1 LIQLHKPHHPIHK
14 ITLLITRLDRG
25 GSAELTLQLAAGLSQ
40 HGYAVTLISGKTI
53 ESLWDPIE
61 YAQRN
66 DFSLIYVNS
75 LIRAIHPI
83 KDVLAL
89 IQIII
94 LLKKIRP
101 DILHTNSSKG
111 GLIGRFAGT
120 YCKIKYIYH
129 SPHGHIFYGYY
140 NRLASRIFI
149 YLEKFTA
156 HYTTRILNL
165 TEFGRQD
172 HIRER
177 IAPAAKFVVS
187 SCGVDLDPFLK
198 APGRNLSNPLLD
210 SITVVWAGRIVPI
223 KNLDMLLDAAALIEK
238 TKPGLKYLIAGDG
251 ESSEK
256 SQERTKK
263 LKLKNVHFLGYQTDM
278 PEIFKDSD
286 IFVLTSLNEGFGR
299 VLVEAMACGLA
310 IIATNVGGVPEIIE
324 DQINGLLIPSCN
336 HKLLAESIIILAEN
350 REMRQKMGI
359 INRKKAEFYSITNY
373 INRVINIYQRVDQQN
388 EKHN

>member
-1 LIQLHKPHHPIHK
+1 M
-14 ITLLITRLDRG
+14 
-25 GSAELTLQLAAGLSQ
+25 QLAAGLSQ
-40 HGYAVTLISGKTI
+40 RGYAVTLISGKTV
-53 ESLWDPIE
+53 EPLWNPEE

-66 DFSLIYVNS
+66 GFSLIYVNS
-75 LIRAIHPI
+75 LIRPTHPI
-83 KDVLAL
+83 KDISAL
-89 IQIII
+89 IQIIL

-120 YCKIKYIYH
+120 YCKIKYVYH

-140 NRLASRIFI
+140 NQFVSQVFI
-149 YLEKFTA
+149 YLEKFAA

-165 TEFGRQD
+165 TEHGRQD

-187 SCGVDLDPFLK
+187 SCGVELDPFLK
-198 APGRNLSNPLLD
+198 APARNLSNYTPN

-223 KNLDMLLDAAALIEK
+223 KNLEMLLDAAVLIEK
-238 TKPGLKYLIAGDG
+238 TRPGIKYLIAGDG
-251 ESSEK
+251 ELKEI
-256 SQERTKK
+256 SQEHATK
-263 LKLKNVHFLGYQTDM
+263 LKLKNVHFLGYRTDL
-278 PEIFKDSD
+278 PEIFKESD

-324 DQINGLLIPSCN
+324 DRVNGLLIPSGN
-336 HKLLAESIIILAEN
+336 PKLLAESIIKLAEN

-373 INRVINIYQRVDQQN
+373 INRVINIYQRVDQAN
-388 EKHN
+388 EKLN

>member
-1 LIQLHKPHHPIHK
+1 M
-14 ITLLITRLDRG
+14 
-25 GSAELTLQLAAGLSQ
+25 TLQLAAGLNQ
-40 HGYAVTLISGKTI
+40 HGHAVTLISGRTI
-53 ESLWDPIE
+53 EPLWDPGE

-66 DFSLIYVNS
+66 GFSLIYVNS
-75 LIRAIHPI
+75 LIRSIHPI

-111 GLIGRFAGT
+111 GLIGRSAGT
-120 YCKIKYIYH
+120 YCKIKYVYH

-140 NRLASRIFI
+140 NRFVSQIFI
-149 YLEKFTA
+149 YLEKFAA

-165 TEFGRQD
+165 TEYGRQD

-198 APGRNLSNPLLD
+198 APARNLSNRPPD
-210 SITVVWAGRIVPI
+210 NITVVWAGRIVPI
-223 KNLDMLLDAAALIEK
+223 KNLDMLLDAVAQIEK
-238 TKPGLKYLIAGDG
+238 TKPGIKYLIAGDG
-251 ESSEK
+251 ELREK
-256 SQERTKK
+256 SQEHAKK
-263 LKLKNVHFLGYQTDM
+263 LKLKNVHFLGYQTNM
-278 PEIFKDSD
+278 PEIFKNSD

-310 IIATNVGGVPEIIE
+310 IVATNVGGVPEIIE
-324 DQINGLLIPSCN
+324 DQVNGLLIPSCN
-336 HKLLAESIIILAEN
+336 HELLAESIIKLAEN
-350 REMRQKMGI
+350 REMRQKMGNL
-359 INRKKAEFYSITNY
+359 NRKKAGFYSITNY
-373 INRVINIYQRVDQQN
+373 ITRVINIYQRVN
-388 EKHN
+388 

>member
-1 LIQLHKPHHPIHK
+1 LIQLHKPPHLIHK
-14 ITLLITRLDRG
+14 IVLLITRLDRG

-40 HGYAVTLISGKTI
+40 HGYAVTLISGKTV
-53 ESLWDPIE
+53 EPLWNPGE

-66 DFSLIYVNS
+66 GFSLIYVNS

-94 LLKKIRP
+94 LLKKIHP

-120 YCKIKYIYH
+120 YCKIKSIYH

-140 NRLASRIFI
+140 NRFVSLVFI
-149 YLEKFTA
+149 YLEKLAA

-165 TEFGRQD
+165 TEHGRQD

-187 SCGVDLDPFLK
+187 SCGVELDPFLK
-198 APGRNLSNPLLD
+198 APARNLSNYTPN

-223 KNLDMLLDAAALIEK
+223 KNLEMLLDAAVLIEK
-238 TKPGLKYLIAGDG
+238 TRPGIKYLIAGDG
-251 ESSEK
+251 ELKEI
-256 SQERTKK
+256 SQEHATK
-263 LKLKNVHFLGYQTDM
+263 LKLKNVHFLGYRTDL
-278 PEIFKDSD
+278 PEIFKESD

-324 DQINGLLIPSCN
+324 DRVNGLLIPSGN
-336 HKLLAESIIILAEN
+336 PKILAESIIKLAEN

-373 INRVINIYQRVDQQN
+373 INRVINIYQRVDQAN
-388 EKHN
+388 EKLN